1 MLAQTTQVVRKP
13 VRFPEL
19 EDQTKQIDLRV
30 LEDHIRRSRRSMI
43 IETVEP
49 DLERTTLRFRAMPM
63 PVYPIK
69 RRRFPV
75 LSVTVAMMILVA
87 AATWMTLM
95 S

>member
-1 MLAQTTQVVRKP
+1 MFAQTTQVVRKP

-30 LEDHIRRSRRSMI
+30 LEEHIRRSKRSMI

-49 DLERTTLRFRAMPM
+49 DLERTTLQFRAQ
-63 PVYPIK
+63 PVYPIQ

-75 LSVTVAMMILVA
+75 LPVTVALMILVGV
-87 AATWMTLM
+87 WMTLM
-95 S
+95 L

>member
-1 MLAQTTQVVRKP
+1 MFAQTTQVVRKP

-19 EDQTKQIDLRV
+19 EDATKQIDLRV
-30 LEDHIRRSRRSMI
+30 LEEHIRRSRSTMV

-49 DLERTTLRFRAMPM
+49 DLERTTLRFRAQ
-63 PVYPIK
+63 PVYPIQ

-75 LSVTVAMMILVA
+75 LSVAVALLILVG

-95 S
+95 T